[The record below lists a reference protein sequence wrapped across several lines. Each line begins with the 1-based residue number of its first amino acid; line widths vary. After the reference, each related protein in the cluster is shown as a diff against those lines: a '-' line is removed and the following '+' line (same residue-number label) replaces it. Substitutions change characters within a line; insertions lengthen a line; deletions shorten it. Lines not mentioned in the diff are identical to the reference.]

1 MRPVQEFELPPEQQ
15 AVLKKA
21 RRLEIITVIYISTS
35 ATFLGL
41 TMGSS
46 QVMRTSFFED
56 LLSVIPAITFLVC
69 IRVARWRPSKKYP
82 YGFHGAVSI
91 GYLTAS
97 LALVGMGLFLLVEAV
112 MKFAAEERTTIGG
125 VEIFGHTIWSG
136 WLMLCA
142 VVYTA
147 VPSVFLGRAKLKL
160 APKIHDKVLFADA
173 QMMKADWMAESAT
186 ATGVLGV
193 GLGFWWVDPIAAS
206 LVSLSILHDGW
217 ANLRV
222 AVGDLMERR
231 PMKTDRS
238 GPELLPDELRDAM
251 RELDWVEDAAVRL
264 RETGHVFY
272 GEVFIQ
278 PRASASDLP
287 RRIRE
292 AAETARALNWR
303 IRDVTVMVVP
313 KLDPVDD
320 ASK

>member
-1 MRPVQEFELPPEQQ
+1 M
-15 AVLKKA
+15 KKA
-21 RRLEIITVIYISTS
+21 RRLEIITVIYICTS

-56 LLSVIPAITFLVC
+56 VLSIIPAITFLVC
-69 IRVARWRPSKKYP
+69 ARMARWPASKKHP
-82 YGFHGAVSI
+82 YGFHGVVSI

-97 LALVGMGLFLLVEAV
+97 LALLGMGTFLLIEALT
-112 MKFAAEERTTIGG
+112 KLAAQERTTIGG
-125 VEIFGHTIWSG
+125 VEIFGRTIWSG

-173 QMMKADWMAESAT
+173 QMMKADWMAETAT

-206 LVSLSILHDGW
+206 LVSMSILHDGW
-217 ANLRV
+217 ANLRS
-222 AVGDLMERR
+222 AVGDLIERR

-238 GPELLPDELRDAM
+238 GPEALPDELREAM
-251 RELDWVEDAAVRL
+251 RRLDWVEDAAVRL
-264 RETGHVFY
+264 REVGHVFY

-278 PRASASDLP
+278 PRGSVHDLP
-287 RRIRE
+287 RRIGE
-292 AAETARALNWR
+292 AADTARGLNWR

-313 KLDPVDD
+313 ELDSAGDLPR
-320 ASK
+320 

>member
-1 MRPVQEFELPPEQQ
+1 MRPVQDFDLPPEQQ

-21 RRLEIITVIYISTS
+21 RRLEIITVVYICTS

-46 QVMRTSFFED
+46 QAMRTSFFED
-56 LLSVIPAITFLVC
+56 VLSIIPAITFLIC
-69 IRVARWRPSKKYP
+69 IRIARWPASKKYP

-97 LALVGMGLFLLVEAV
+97 LTLIGMATFLLIEAV
-112 MKFAAEERTTIGG
+112 TKIAAGERTTIGG
-125 VEIFGHTIWSG
+125 FEIFGHTIWAG
-136 WLMLCA
+136 WVMLCA
-142 VVYTA
+142 VLYTA

-173 QMMKADWMAESAT
+173 QMMKADWMAETAT

-193 GLGFWWVDPIAAS
+193 GLGFWWIDPLAAS
-206 LVSLSILHDGW
+206 LVSLSILRDGCT
-217 ANLRV
+217 NLSA
-222 AVGDLMERR
+222 AVGDLIERR

-238 GPELLPDELRDAM
+238 GPEPLPDELRKAM
-251 RELDWVEDAAVRL
+251 QELDWVEDAAVRL
-264 RETGHVFY
+264 REIGHVFY

-278 PRASASDLP
+278 PRAAVDDLP
-287 RRIRE
+287 RRIAE
-292 AAETARALNWR
+292 AADKARSLNWR

-313 KLDPVDD
+313 KLDPVP
-320 ASK
+320 

>member
-1 MRPVQEFELPPEQQ
+1 MRPVQDFDLPPEQEG
-15 AVLKKA
+15 VLKKA
-21 RRLEIITVIYISTS
+21 RRLEIITVIYICTS

-56 LLSVIPAITFLVC
+56 LLSIIPAITFLIC
-69 IRVARWRPSKKYP
+69 IRVARWQANKKYP

-97 LALVGMGLFLLVEAV
+97 LALIGMGTFLLAEAV

-125 VEIFGHTIWSG
+125 VEIFGRTIWSG

-217 ANLRV
+217 GNLRV

-238 GPELLPDELRDAM
+238 GPEPLPDRLRDAM
-251 RELDWVEDAAVRL
+251 RQLDWVEDAAVRL
-264 RETGHVFY
+264 REIGHVFY

-278 PRASASDLP
+278 PRASVSDLP
-287 RRIRE
+287 RRVEE
-292 AAETARALNWR
+292 AADAARALNWR
-303 IRDVTVMVVP
+303 LRDVTIMVVP
-313 KLDPVDD
+313 KLDP
-320 ASK
+320 AGSGSE